1 MIICLVK
8 PVFIWFLIFWNKR
21 LLIRKT
27 LYVSFYPIHSLPLHK
42 IRLIR
47 FKIKIIKYFS
57 IELLSYINMI
67 KYQWYFKEMGYSWEC
82 GWKKLTKRNMFSW
95 FIISFA
101 NFFFIFL
108 IVFLTLLNKI
118 QIPIVL
124 VSVSKFYLFQS
135 FYC

>member
-8 PVFIWFLIFWNKR
+8 PVFRWFLIFWNKR

-27 LYVSFYPIHSLPLHK
+27 LYVSFYPIHSLLLHK

-57 IELLSYINMI
+57 IELLSNINMI
-67 KYQWYFKEMGYSWEC
+67 KYQWYFKEMGYSWES

-101 NFFFIFL
+101 IFFFL